1 MTDNEIY
8 TAAQLFQ
15 SQQYGPLYIV
25 SGSHARGRTFYA
37 YLLEPGQVLAH
48 STRQGPNNKHPGI
61 DVRQEVFG
69 VVRGQPGWTE
79 EYGWKQEHPAVQ
91 DGSAQA
97 LLLQLIE
104 AHKQCIALG
113 MTHADERHAWVATW
127 AQANLGNTGTT
138 LALPELQDPADS
150 MQFGATA

>member
-1 MTDNEIY
+1 MTEDDIH
-8 TAAQLFQ
+8 ASAQLFQ

-37 YLLEPGQVLAH
+37 YLLDPGQVLAH

-61 DVRQEVFG
+61 DGHQEVFG

-97 LLLQLIE
+97 LLIQLIE
-104 AHKQCIALG
+104 AHKQAIALG
-113 MTHADERHAWVATW
+113 ITLASERHTWVANW
-127 AQANLGNTGTT
+127 ARDNLGNTGTA
-138 LALPELQDPADS
+138 LALPELQDPSA
-150 MQFGATA
+150 GV